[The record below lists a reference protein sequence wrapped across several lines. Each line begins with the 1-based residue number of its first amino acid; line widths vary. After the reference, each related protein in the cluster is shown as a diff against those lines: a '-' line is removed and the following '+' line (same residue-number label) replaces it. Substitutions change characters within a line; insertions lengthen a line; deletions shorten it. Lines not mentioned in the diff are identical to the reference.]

1 MFDIAIPSYKR
12 ADDCLTA
19 KNFSRAIIFCHKFEA
34 EEYRKHNKNKIVVIP
49 DELAGKGMAIIRNFI
64 LDNTKSDN
72 VVMLDDDIRQFGY
85 YEKLEMFLMTES
97 EVYAL
102 FDNFFRMAKE
112 AGTKLWGVN
121 LQSDKKFYREYS
133 PLSLS
138 SVILGPCMGITKDKD
153 IRFDDRLGLK
163 EDYDYSIQVLR
174 KFRKILRFNK
184 YHYVS
189 AHIKKKGGCASYRT
203 MKKEEDQATLF
214 QKKWGKAIVHIARK
228 TQGGNMSI
236 NPVIHCPIK
245 GI

>member
-1 MFDIAIPSYKR
+1 MFEVAIPSYKR
-12 ADDCLTA
+12 ADDCVTA
-19 KNFSRAIIFCHKFEA
+19 KWITRGIIFCHEFEVD
-34 EEYRKHNKNKIVVIP
+34 EYRRHNKNKIVVIP

-64 LDNTKSDN
+64 LDNTKSDR
-72 VVMLDDDIRQFGY
+72 VVLLDDDIKQFGY
-85 YEKLEMFLMTES
+85 YEKLEMFLMTEQ
-97 EVYAL
+97 EIYNL
-102 FDNFFRMAKE
+102 FENNFRMTEE

-138 SVILGPCMGITKDKD
+138 SVILGPCMGIIKDKE
-153 IRFDDRLGLK
+153 IRFDDQLGLK

-203 MKKEEDQATLF
+203 MKKEEEQAKLF
-214 QKKWGKAIVHIARK
+214 QKKWGRNIVQIKRK
-228 TQGGNMSI
+228 TQGGNFSI
-236 NPVIHCPIK
+236 NPVVHCPIK

>member
-1 MFDIAIPSYKR
+1 MFEIAIPSYKR

-19 KNFSRAIIFCHKFEA
+19 KCFSRAIIFCHKFEA

-49 DELAGKGMAIIRNFI
+49 DELAGKGMAVIRNFI
-64 LDNTKSDN
+64 LDNTKSEN
-72 VVMLDDDIRQFGY
+72 VVMLDDDIKQFGY
-85 YEKLEMFLMTES
+85 YEKLEMFLMTEN

-102 FDNFFRMAKE
+102 FENFFRMTKE

-203 MKKEEDQATLF
+203 MKKEEDQAMLF
-214 QKKWGKAIVHIARK
+214 QKKWGKAIVHITRK

-236 NPVIHCPIK
+236 NPVVHCPIK

>member
-12 ADDCLTA
+12 ADDCQTA
-19 KNFSRAIIFCHKFEA
+19 KGFSRAIIFCHKFEA

-72 VVMLDDDIRQFGY
+72 VVMLDDDIKQFGY

-214 QKKWGKAIVHIARK
+214 QKKWGKAIVHITRK

-236 NPVIHCPIK
+236 NPVVHCPIK